1 MNMLADLITTL
12 FDRKFSPT
20 SVRDN
25 RKMRE
30 LLRDLTVESSEM
42 SALNLARQILA
53 RYSEADAVQI
63 HAFFSTLAAEFDL
76 EPSDVSAAL
85 KAYSENSDKSSY
97 RAFAYAAEPPRQEI
111 VRRLNQVP
119 GATAL
124 LVRMRADL
132 LNVLKSDPTLGPVDE
147 DFQHLFKSW
156 FNRGFLVL
164 RPITWQSPA
173 NILEKIIEY
182 EAVHAIHNWDALRA
196 RLAPDDRRCFAFFHP
211 AMPDEPLIFVEVALT
226 KGIPGSIQD
235 LLSTDR
241 EALSL
246 NQINSAVFYS
256 ISNCQKGLAGISFG
270 NSLIK
275 QVAIQLTQEIPN
287 LSSFVTLSPIPGL
300 ANWMDAQGLSDDLSN
315 AELRALAA
323 HYLVNAKGKSN
334 RPLDHVERFHLNNG
348 AMVYDIHPR
357 GDLSLK
363 GSTQSRSTMVNYLYE
378 MTRVAENHEQFA
390 AKGHVTATKSVM
402 SAARKGRALLFSLK
416 ET

>member
-1 MNMLADLITTL
+1 MNMLADLVTTL

-20 SVRDN
+20 SVHDN

-182 EAVHAIHNWDALRA
+182 EAVHAIDNWDALRA

-275 QVAIQLTQEIPN
+275 QVATQLTQEIPN

-300 ANWMDAQGLSDDLSN
+300 ANWMDTQGLSGDLSN
-315 AELRALAA
+315 TELRALAA
-323 HYLVNAKGKSN
+323 HYLLNAKGKSN
-334 RPLDHVERFHLNNG
+334 RPLDQVERFHLNNG

-357 GDLSLK
+357 GDLSPK
-363 GSTQSRSTMVNYLYE
+363 GNTQSRGAMVNYLYE
-378 MTRVAENHEQFA
+378 MTRVAENHEKFA
-390 AKGHVTATKSVM
+390 AKGHVTATKSVV
-402 SAARKGRALLFSLK
+402 SAARKGRTLLFNPK

>member
-42 SALNLARQILA
+42 SALNLSRQILA
-53 RYSEADAVQI
+53 RYFEADSVQV

-76 EPSDVSAAL
+76 KPSNVSAAL
-85 KAYSENSDKSSY
+85 SVYSENSDKSSY